1 MPDGG
6 ESSATCRT
14 NESANGPK
22 ELAKLY
28 EQKKAA
34 AAAAA
39 AAVTAEAAKQQA
51 QMAELKK
58 RVEQGR
64 VAMRDVVIP
73 YFQELASGHVPA
85 GTVQVQS
92 RCAD

>member
-1 MPDGG
+1 MDRKNWQSCMSRRRLRRLRRLG
-6 ESSATCRT
+6 
-14 NESANGPK
+14 
-22 ELAKLY
+22 
-28 EQKKAA
+28 
-34 AAAAA
+34 
-39 AAVTAEAAKQQA
+39 VTAEAAKQQA

>member
-1 MPDGG
+1 LPDGG

-28 EQKKAA
+28 EQKK
-34 AAAAA
+34 AAAA